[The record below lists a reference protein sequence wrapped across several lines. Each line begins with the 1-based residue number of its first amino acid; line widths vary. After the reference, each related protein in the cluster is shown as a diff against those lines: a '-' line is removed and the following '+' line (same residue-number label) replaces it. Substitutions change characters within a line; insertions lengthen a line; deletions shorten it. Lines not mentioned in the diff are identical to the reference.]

1 MLATRTIFSLLSL
14 LPVRGQVVLDRRTMG
29 RAMALA
35 PLVGLA
41 LGSITAL
48 VVLSFRIFTKTP
60 GAPPGTPA
68 QNLFPAV
75 MGIATLA
82 LLTRGLH
89 LDGLADVADGLGAGR
104 ERALAAM
111 RDSRLG
117 AFGALALIFVVLIQV
132 GALSLTI
139 SEHRGSLSILVASMT
154 GRLAAT
160 LACTA
165 GTPPAHPNGL
175 GALVAGSV
183 RPRQAACSVVAVVA
197 VAAVGGLLDVD
208 GGDTGRAVRAVI
220 AVAVGTAT
228 GWLLRRYL
236 IGYLGG
242 VTGDVLGSLVE
253 VTAAVTLVFM
263 ALDVPYGVKHRLGI
277 L

>member
-14 LPVRGQVVLDRRTMG
+14 LPVRGQIVLDRRTMG

-35 PLVGLA
+35 PLVGLV

-60 GAPPGTPA
+60 GAPPETPA

-117 AFGALALIFVVLIQV
+117 AFGALALIFVVLVQV

-165 GTPPAHPNGL
+165 GTPPA
-175 GALVAGSV
+175 
-183 RPRQAACSVVAVVA
+183 
-197 VAAVGGLLDVD
+197 
-208 GGDTGRAVRAVI
+208 
-220 AVAVGTAT
+220 
-228 GWLLRRYL
+228 
-236 IGYLGG
+236 
-242 VTGDVLGSLVE
+242 
-253 VTAAVTLVFM
+253 
-263 ALDVPYGVKHRLGI
+263 
-277 L
+277 